1 MIQGDAVKV
10 FPADEPERGKT
21 GVVLLLSDNHKSAV
35 VEFDGE
41 PSFVREAMAQG
52 GNVGLNTSNGMVTI
66 LLDRDD
72 ETGPWTDIASGLLY
86 EIRVWPTT
94 EGISKGIS
102 KLL

>member
-1 MIQGDAVKV
+1 MMQGAAVKV
-10 FPADEPERGKT
+10 FPAGEPVRGKT
-21 GVVLLLSDNHKSAV
+21 GVIVLLSDNHKSAV
-35 VEFDGE
+35 VEFDGL
-41 PSFVREAMAQG
+41 PSFLHEAIAQG
-52 GNVGLNTSNGMVTI
+52 GNVGRNMSNDTVTM